1 MRWVYRGRQVL
12 SAVPDEPQGR
22 VAVVRLDHQGVCP
35 ASRDSFDN
43 DFSYCITRTEIMDY
57 LSQTYGP
64 VFVQDLIKHL
74 PSLGAGPKQAGS
86 MPVGKTAP
94 SSQAP

>member
-22 VAVVRLDHQGVCP
+22 VAVGLDHQGVRP
-35 ASRDSFDN
+35 ASRDSFDS
-43 DFSYCITRTEIMDY
+43 DFSYLITRTEIMDY

-64 VFVQDLIKHL
+64 VFVQDLIKRL
-74 PSLGAGPKQAGS
+74 PSPGDGTKPPGS
-86 MPVGKTAP
+86 IPVGKTAP